1 MGCHSLLQGIFLT
14 QGLNSRLLNWQ
25 ADSLLLGHQG
35 SQTVFQ
41 KGDKKEEHSLCRPSE
56 QAVGGGWSEACSPLT
71 QVPGACGGE
80 GALIPS
86 RTRSPHS
93 GTWKHT
99 AGEIR
104 VPSYAASENCHP

>member
-1 MGCHSLLQGIFLT
+1 M
-14 QGLNSRLLNWQ
+14 
-25 ADSLLLGHQG
+25 
-35 SQTVFQ
+35 FQ